1 MQGPCAREKAPWLN
15 RTIRKTRSNRPGRQ
29 VPPASLSSPEPHGQC
44 NRLPLGQQAPH
55 QPSPALPGRPNPA
68 NPPSPE

>member
-1 MQGPCAREKAPWLN
+1 M
-15 RTIRKTRSNRPGRQ
+15 
-29 VPPASLSSPEPHGQC
+29 PPASLYSPEPRGQR

-68 NPPSPE
+68 NQPSPV

>member
-1 MQGPCAREKAPWLN
+1 
-15 RTIRKTRSNRPGRQ
+15 

-44 NRLPLGQQAPH
+44 NLLPLGQQAPH

-68 NPPSPE
+68 NPPSPV